1 MPYIRKITIEKHR
14 SIERLEVDL
23 TPAADAGRTF
33 RHLIL
38 TGPNG
43 SGKSSALE
51 LIIEALYSA
60 MYGRESS
67 TGCRLELDEKP
78 RLGGQGQLIAFF
90 PAQRLLQVVDPSG
103 PSRIDWA
110 TIIQNPSSAASRV
123 VQLIVNRKVEQSFA
137 REEGD
142 QKTVTAIQAW
152 FTDLQTRL
160 AHLLEDPGLSLRFDR
175 RTFSVRL
182 RYSDGREVSFAQLAQ
197 GHSAALGIF
206 FQLLIQLQANT
217 EELKLDCS
225 PGIVLIDEIE
235 THLHLRLQELILPFL
250 TEIFPTFQFIV
261 ATHSPAVIAS
271 VPDAVVYD
279 LGTREATDSADLQ
292 GVRYGT
298 LMTAHFGISSDMDLD
313 STEKLQRLRLLAA
326 NQRSA
331 DEEQEMTALADM
343 LTGRSRTLALEVWKI
358 LNPAPP
364 RTVGGAS

>member
-1 MPYIRKITIEKHR
+1 MAYIRKITIEKHR
-14 SIERLEVDL
+14 SIERLDVDL
-23 TPAADAGRTF
+23 TPTAGAGRTF

-51 LIIEALYSA
+51 LIYQALPNPMRPSPQQRDCEVELDEPIRDHRGLIVAFFTAQRKLAMQDISGPSKIEWCRILK
-60 MYGRESS
+60 RESS
-67 TGCRLELDEKP
+67 AAAHT
-78 RLGGQGQLIAFF
+78 
-90 PAQRLLQVVDPSG
+90 AQYL
-103 PSRIDWA
+103 
-110 TIIQNPSSAASRV
+110 
-123 VQLIVNRKVEQSFA
+123 VNRKVEQSFA
-137 REEGD
+137 RDDGD
-142 QKTVTAIQAW
+142 HAGVTAIETW
-152 FTDLQTRL
+152 FSELQGHL
-160 AHLLEDPGLSLRFDR
+160 AHLFEDPGLSLQFDR
-175 RTFSVRL
+175 KTFSVRL

-197 GHSAALGIF
+197 GHAAALDIF
-206 FQLLIQLQANT
+206 FELLIQSQAHR
-217 EELKLDCS
+217 EEYEAQQLA
-225 PGIVLIDEIE
+225 GIVLIDEIE

-271 VPDAVVYD
+271 VTDAVVYD

-313 STEKLQRLRLLAA
+313 STEKLQRLRQLTA